1 MYIHTCFTGYPKA
14 LCMYKRLYCSM
25 KIDIYNMWPLFQN
38 QVLCKLSSQCIT
50 QFDLKDIEHNH
61 HILPSSLLF
70 WHKIAIFKKFI
81 IKQDF
86 ASFFFGKLQNLTS
99 FMGTQKGWPTNCGQR
114 GKRGGGDQ
122 HPFYS
127 KLIDRLIGTSQ

>member
-86 ASFFFGKLQNLTS
+86 ASFFLESFKILQVLWEPR
-99 FMGTQKGWPTNCGQR
+99 KVDPPTVVKEG
-114 GKRGGGDQ
+114 RGGGDQ